1 MMDRAR
7 SFTVTVTTGD
17 RDRVVVPV
25 PFTPDE
31 VWGPKPQHRVGG
43 TVGGMRVRAIVE
55 PFGDGFAIVL
65 GPAWCRDGGVSPG
78 EVVEVELAPEG
89 PQREDLADDIRA
101 AFEADPAAGAFFDG
115 LAQFYR
121 KGYLRWIDST
131 KRRPDVRAQRIAEVV
146 DLCRRGIRE
155 RPRG

>member
-1 MMDRAR
+1 MDCAR
-7 SFTVTVTTGD
+7 SFTVTVTTD
-17 RDRVVVPV
+17 ARDRVVVPV

-43 TVGGMRVRAIVE
+43 TVGGMGVRAIIE

-65 GPAWCRDGGVSPG
+65 GPSWRRGCGVSPG

-89 PQREDLADDIRA
+89 PQRDDLADDVRD

-121 KGYLRWIDST
+121 KAYLRWIDST
-131 KRRPDVRAQRIAEVV
+131 KRRPDVRAERIAEVV
-146 DLCRRGIRE
+146 DLCHRGIRE
-155 RPRG
+155 RPKA